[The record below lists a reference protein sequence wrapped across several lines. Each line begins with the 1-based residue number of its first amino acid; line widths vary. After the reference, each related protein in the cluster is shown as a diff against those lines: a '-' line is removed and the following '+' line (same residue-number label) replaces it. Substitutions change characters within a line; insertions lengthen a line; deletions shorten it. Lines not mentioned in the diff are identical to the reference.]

1 MKTDKALLE
10 YQTVRSSPP
19 PSWIG
24 YLEKI
29 ITPVSPCIRTHL
41 KNYMLRIDSSVFS
54 AGIQMKKQQTIIIAL
69 ALWFTIVSVL
79 VLFVQHSDLENF
91 FIISLLGF
99 LMIMLVLQQSYIR
112 PNYQKY
118 IWYSIVAGMLVF
130 SLIVAEKVLELL
142 GL

>member
-1 MKTDKALLE
+1 
-10 YQTVRSSPP
+10 
-19 PSWIG
+19 
-24 YLEKI
+24 
-29 ITPVSPCIRTHL
+29 
-41 KNYMLRIDSSVFS
+41 
-54 AGIQMKKQQTIIIAL
+54 MKKQQTIIIAL

-112 PNYQKY
+112 PKYQKY